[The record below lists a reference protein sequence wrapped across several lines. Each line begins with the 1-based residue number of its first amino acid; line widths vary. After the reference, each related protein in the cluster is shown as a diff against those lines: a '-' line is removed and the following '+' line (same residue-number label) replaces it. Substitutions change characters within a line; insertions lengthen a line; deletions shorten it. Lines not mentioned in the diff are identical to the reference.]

1 MTKDRAMSR
10 FRKNRATKIRALLWS
25 CLGGAA
31 LGLAACTGDPVLE
44 EELAEPIPVRIL
56 SIATLDEPRPMEA
69 VGTTVAAQS
78 ATLAGRVMGTVLE
91 IRKDAGDGVRRG
103 EVLLV
108 IDPREVLG
116 QIAQAEGV
124 AAQAKAAFVLAE
136 TNFARFERL
145 FERGS
150 ASRLELDQARW
161 QRDTAAG
168 AVTQA
173 EGAVAAARSMR
184 SYAEVT
190 APFDGRIVDRLCEIG
205 DLATPGRPLL
215 RVEDAS
221 QVRVHL
227 SIAEDRLGLLT
238 ESMTLPVT
246 IPALDDQ
253 IFEGTVAQ
261 IVPAVDASTRSFL
274 VKLNLPEDP
283 SLRAGLFVRAA
294 FPGELLPVIRAP
306 KNSIV
311 RRGGLTGAFVDLGG
325 KARFR
330 LLVLGSEVSGPRQA
344 QGGVWTASREG
355 SVEMPS
361 VLVASGLAA
370 GDRLILDPPA
380 DLEEGSPIEVRS

>member
-1 MTKDRAMSR
+1 
-10 FRKNRATKIRALLWS
+10 
-25 CLGGAA
+25 
-31 LGLAACTGDPVLE
+31 
-44 EELAEPIPVRIL
+44 
-56 SIATLDEPRPMEA
+56 
-69 VGTTVAAQS
+69 
-78 ATLAGRVMGTVLE
+78 
-91 IRKDAGDGVRRG
+91 
-103 EVLLV
+103 
-108 IDPREVLG
+108 
-116 QIAQAEGV
+116 
-124 AAQAKAAFVLAE
+124 
-136 TNFARFERL
+136 
-145 FERGS
+145 
-150 ASRLELDQARW
+150 
-161 QRDTAAG
+161 
-168 AVTQA
+168 
-173 EGAVAAARSMR
+173 MR

-253 IFEGTVAQ
+253 IFEATVVQ

-274 VKLNLPEDP
+274 VKLDLPGDS

-294 FPGELLPVIRAP
+294 FPGELRPVIRAP

-330 LLVLGSEVSGPRQA
+330 LLVLGSEGSGPRQV
-344 QGGVWTASREG
+344 QGGVWTASREE

-361 VLVASGLAA
+361 VVVASGLAA
-370 GDRLILDPPA
+370 GDRLILDPPP

>member
-1 MTKDRAMSR
+1 MNRDRE
-10 FRKNRATKIRALLWS
+10 NRATKIRALFWS
-25 CLGGAA
+25 CMGGLTLA
-31 LGLAACTGDPVLE
+31 LAACTADPVLE
-44 EELAEPIPVRIL
+44 EELAEPTPVRIL
-56 SIATLDEPRPMEA
+56 AITAHDEPRPMEA

-78 ATLAGRVMGTVLE
+78 ATLAGRVMGTVLA
-91 IRKDAGDGVRRG
+91 IPKDAGDVVRRG
-103 EVLLV
+103 EVLVV

-116 QIAQAEGV
+116 QIAQAEGA
-124 AAQAKAAFVLAE
+124 AAQAEAAFTLAE
-136 TNFARFERL
+136 TNLARFERL

-168 AVTQA
+168 AMTQA

-215 RVEDAS
+215 RVENAA

-227 SIAEDRLGLLT
+227 SISEDRLGLLE

-253 IFEGTVAQ
+253 VYEATVAQ
-261 IVPAVDASTRSFL
+261 IVPAVDATTRSFL
-274 VKLNLPEDP
+274 VKLDLPEDP
-283 SLRAGLFVRAA
+283 SLRGGLFVRAA
-294 FPGELLPVIRAP
+294 LPGELRPVIRAP
-306 KNSIV
+306 KSSIV
-311 RRGGLTGAFVDLGG
+311 RRGGLTGAFVDAGG

-330 LLVLGSEVSGPRQA
+330 LLVLGSEGSGPRQA
-344 QGGVWTASREG
+344 QDGEERTARAG
-355 SVEMPS
+355 SMEPPS
-361 VLVASGLAA
+361 IVVASGLAA
-370 GDRLILDPPA
+370 GDRLILDPPPA
-380 DLEEGSPIEVRS
+380 LEEGSPIEVRS